1 MKIQFQNSRN
11 QTQQAESNPTS
22 SGGGVQLLDPSKK
35 GVKPSVLSMIRTSLS
50 QSISRA
56 KQATMKII
64 TSRKLKQYTT
74 KTKDKGSDAS
84 GGSLAKPLTRVVP
97 RHERTTGPLKS
108 EPIQSPT
115 GTVYAT
121 IVHRSVPLAN
131 RPLPPIPQGSPP
143 TPRELIYAELE
154 FTPGSGSSGGKKPVL
169 YENLK
174 NVAPG
179 VNPEPIYAEIEFTP
193 GSSGS
198 KQLYENLKDVAP
210 GVNPEP
216 IYAEI
221 EFYSHSNSSNIDSK
235 KE

>member
-35 GVKPSVLSMIRTSLS
+35 GVKPSALSMIRTSLS

-64 TSRKLKQYTT
+64 NVRKLKQYTT
-74 KTKDKGSDAS
+74 KTKDKTSDVS
-84 GGSLAKPLTRVVP
+84 GGSSAKPLTRVVP

-131 RPLPPIPQGSPP
+131 RPLPPIPQGNP
-143 TPRELIYAELE
+143 PRELIYAELE

-174 NVAPG
+174 DVAQG
-179 VNPEPIYAEIEFTP
+179 VNPEPIYAEIEFR
-193 GSSGS
+193 
-198 KQLYENLKDVAP
+198 
-210 GVNPEP
+210 
-216 IYAEI
+216 
-221 EFYSHSNSSNIDSK
+221 SHSNSSNIDSK

>member
-1 MKIQFQNSRN
+1 MKIQFQDSRN

-22 SGGGVQLLDPSKK
+22 SGGGGVQLLDPSKK
-35 GVKPSVLSMIRTSLS
+35 GVKSSALSMIRTSLS
-50 QSISRA
+50 KSLSRV

-64 TSRKLKQYTT
+64 TVRKLKQYTT
-74 KTKDKGSDAS
+74 KTKDKGSDAL

-143 TPRELIYAELE
+143 TSKEPIYAELE

-174 NVAPG
+174 NVPSG
-179 VNPEPIYAEIEFTP
+179 DKPEPIYAEIEFR
-193 GSSGS
+193 
-198 KQLYENLKDVAP
+198 
-210 GVNPEP
+210 
-216 IYAEI
+216 
-221 EFYSHSNSSNIDSK
+221 SHSNSSNIDSK